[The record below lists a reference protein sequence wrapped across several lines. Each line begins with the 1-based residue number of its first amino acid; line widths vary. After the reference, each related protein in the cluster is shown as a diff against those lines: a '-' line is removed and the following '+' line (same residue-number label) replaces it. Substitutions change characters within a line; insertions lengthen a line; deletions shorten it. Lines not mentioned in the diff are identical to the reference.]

1 MKDKNLQIEAQT
13 NSLLGEGG
21 MHSQVNKAEEVLKK
35 IFDQGSRQCKL
46 LGKDIQ
52 KQKLFIEKL
61 RLHKMKVKNEHSKLQ
76 KESNSYVDKNSL
88 RQRDIMVFTNEI
100 ESTKKDSISLM
111 DDIELIQNHIIKT

>member
-1 MKDKNLQIEAQT
+1 
-13 NSLLGEGG
+13 

-111 DDIELIQNHIIKT
+111 DDIELI